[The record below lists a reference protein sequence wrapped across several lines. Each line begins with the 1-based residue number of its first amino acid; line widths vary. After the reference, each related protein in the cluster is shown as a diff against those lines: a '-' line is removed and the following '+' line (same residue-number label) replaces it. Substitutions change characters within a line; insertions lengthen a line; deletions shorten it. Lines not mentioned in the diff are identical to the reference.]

1 MALRRPQAIVATL
14 AASAALIVGLS
25 ACGSDDTVA
34 ESVAATTAAATTAT
48 GTTTAVGGTA
58 SCDGESLV
66 EAAQGSDPNVTGL
79 DMPDAFQCSDGWAYA
94 SVSTADTAGDR
105 YAEVMVFEAEGQF
118 WISKDRAVVC
128 KSPGDQ
134 VPASLYQGACET
146 S

>member
-34 ESVAATTAAATTAT
+34 ESVAATTAASTTAT

-58 SCDGESLV
+58 SCDAESLV

-79 DMPDAFQCSDGWAYA
+79 DTPDGFGCADGWAYA
-94 SVSTADTAGDR
+94 FVDTGSGEDQFA
-105 YAEVMVFEAEGQF
+105 ATVVFEAEGQF
-118 WISKDRAVVC
+118 WVPKDRAEVC
-128 KSPGDQ
+128 LSPGNQ
-134 VPASLYQGACET
+134 VPEAIYQPACET
-146 S
+146 N